1 MSDTTTILSNDVSA
15 PKNVDTKPLNIIIAG
30 GGTGGHI
37 FPAIAIANAIKKL
50 LPQTDFL
57 FVGAKGKMEMEKVPQ
72 AGYDIKGLDIAGFNR
87 SSLIKNISLP
97 FKVVKSFFQVASIF
111 NEFKP
116 DVVIGVGGYSSYPVL
131 RYAQSKNIPTFIHE
145 SNSFAGKSNIMLGKK
160 AVKVFTAS
168 DSMQQFFAEEKI
180 ILTGNPV
187 RQAISHNTV
196 TKELAL
202 NYFGLSDHKKTVLVI
217 GGSLGA
223 KSINEAIDKNIA
235 LFVQN
240 NLQLIWQTGK
250 PYFEKAIATVKNRD
264 GIYMKDFITQMEYAY
279 AAADVVVSR
288 SGAMAVAELCL
299 VKKPVI
305 FVPYPFAT
313 EDHQTANANALVNKN
328 AAKMIKDAD
337 ALNDL
342 VPALLRL
349 CADEK
354 QQELMKENIGALAV
368 NNADEIIALQILKA
382 IDRA

>member
-1 MSDTTTILSNDVSA
+1 MNDATNILNEKIAASI
-15 PKNVDTKPLNIIIAG
+15 NVDSASLRIVIAG

-37 FPAIAIANAIKKL
+37 FPAIAIANALKKIK
-50 LPQTDFL
+50 PQAEFL

-72 AGYDIKGLDIAGFNR
+72 AGYEIRGLDIAGFNR
-87 SSLIKNISLP
+87 SSLIKNIGLP
-97 FKVVKSFFQVASIF
+97 FKIIKSFFQVSTIF
-111 NEFKP
+111 KQFKP

-145 SNSFAGKSNIMLGKK
+145 SNSFAGKSNILLGKK
-160 AVKVFTAS
+160 AVKIFTAS
-168 DSMQQFFAEEKI
+168 DAMQQFFAEEKI

-187 RQAISHNTV
+187 RRAVSHNKV
-196 TKELAL
+196 TKELAV
-202 NYFGLSDHKKTVLVI
+202 NYFGLVQYKKIVLVI

-223 KSINEAIDKNIA
+223 KSINETIDKNIIS
-235 LFVQN
+235 FKQN

-250 PYFEKAIATVKNRD
+250 PYLENATAVVKGAE

-279 AAADVVVSR
+279 AAADVVISR

-305 FVPYPFAT
+305 FIPYPFAA
-313 EDHQTANANALVNKN
+313 EDHQTANANALVNKE
-328 AAKMIKDAD
+328 AAIMIKDAD
-337 ALNDL
+337 AMNELM
-342 VPALLRL
+342 PALLKL

-354 QQELMKENIGALAV
+354 LQKIMAENIGALGV

-382 IDRA
+382 INRA